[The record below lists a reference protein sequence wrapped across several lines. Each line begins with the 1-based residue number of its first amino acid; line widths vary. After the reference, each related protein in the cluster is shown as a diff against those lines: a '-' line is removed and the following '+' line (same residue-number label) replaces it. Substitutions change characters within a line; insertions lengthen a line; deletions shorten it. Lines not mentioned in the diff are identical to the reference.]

1 MWAGSVYLIINDRLT
16 LSGATEMLRRY
27 LKRKTGKAV
36 YKQHTLNG
44 SQIISEQRDDKLLVF
59 LYDESGSPIGMQYR
73 TDSMSEGTFY
83 TYLFEKNLQGDIIAV
98 YNTSGTKLISY
109 VYDAWGNFKQ
119 TNHNISGTNAGAQYN
134 PFTYRGYYYDAELDF
149 YYLQSRY
156 YDPEYGRF
164 INADGQLNPGLLGYN
179 MYIYCNNNP
188 IMGTDETGKG
198 WLGAVIG
205 GLSGAVVGGAFGA
218 INALIH
224 GDDVKTGAFLGAVN
238 GGITG
243 AIAGSVAQ
251 DIATGGISAVGTATL
266 VVAVS
271 SFATG
276 AATDMVSQSINDDVG
291 LADMDY
297 GSVLQ
302 SGVET
307 AIFATASVFLPGTG
321 TIAGDAVITTVYNMM
336 TSAFTMGVHAIQNS
350 IEGRK
355 NISEKPEEKVI
366 PVY

>member
-1 MWAGSVYLIINDRLT
+1 M
-16 LSGATEMLRRY
+16 
-27 LKRKTGKAV
+27 
-36 YKQHTLNG
+36 NG
-44 SQIISEQRDDKLLVF
+44 SQILTEQWDDKLLVF

-73 TDSMSEGTFY
+73 TKSMAEGTFY

-109 VYDAWGNFKQ
+109 YYDAWGNFVK
-119 TNHNISGTNAGAQYN
+119 TTHNISGTNVGAQYN
-134 PFTYRGYYYDAELDF
+134 PFLYRGYYYDTDLGF

-156 YDPEYGRF
+156 YDPEVGRF